1 MSKAIQEIQKSI
13 KGHFFKIILV
23 MLFVLSLGYVM
34 LFDVATWE
42 APILGNTF
50 HIVFGLLFMI
60 IAVISI
66 VISIKIR
73 FFQKKKRRS
82 SRPVFLRKQ

>member
-1 MSKAIQEIQKSI
+1 MSTAIQEIQKTI
-13 KGHFFKIILV
+13 KEHFFKIILV
-23 MLFVLSLGYVM
+23 MLFVLTLGSLM

-42 APILGNTF
+42 SPILGNTF
-50 HIVFGLLFMI
+50 HIVFGLLFMFF
-60 IAVISI
+60 AVISI